1 MPALIGSRTV
11 LLLLLLAASAARADA
26 TAPRADGVAVHVA
39 IETFGIDRKGTWSAG
54 ADEADLLPSAPGVLE
69 KTLTLSGRDARRTA
83 ETVMVRARFT
93 SDPAPPD
100 GAACSLAA
108 EFETRRESAAAGA
121 AGKTGGK
128 DAGKHAGKGSGAGTG
143 TIAASG
149 VIDTRTATVTLA
161 AGEERLLEVY
171 SSPLIEGR
179 VAMRVSCA
187 PSRAEARSIPDLVTI
202 DLSVEKDAE
211 GEPAEVLRNQRLV
224 AALGR
229 EASAVVTANATL
241 PDDADGGKRYRRE
254 RIEATL
260 TPALIVSGKLQ
271 LEIQFAGEIATVS
284 ASGRSVSHP
293 IDRKETFIV
302 GPNETR
308 SFVIDVA
315 SGGPDEGW
323 AKLKLTVDVTARF

>member
-1 MPALIGSRTV
+1 MRALTGIRSVLPV
-11 LLLLLLAASAARADA
+11 LLLVVSAAGADA
-26 TAPRADGVAVHVA
+26 PAPHADGVAVHVA

-54 ADEADLLPSAPGVLE
+54 ADEADLMPLAPGLLE
-69 KTLTLSGRDARRTA
+69 KTLTLTGRDAHRTT
-83 ETVMVRARFT
+83 ETVLVRARFT
-93 SDPAPPD
+93 PDPAPPE
-100 GAACSLAA
+100 GAACSLRA
-108 EFETRRESAAAGA
+108 EFETHREAAATA

-128 DAGKHAGKGSGAGTG
+128 E
-143 TIAASG
+143 TIAATPA
-149 VIDTRTATVTLA
+149 VDTREAIVTLA

-171 SSPLIEGR
+171 SSPHIEGR
-179 VAMRVSCA
+179 VAMRVRCA
-187 PSRAEARSIPDLVTI
+187 PSRAENQSIPDLVTI

-211 GEPAEVLRNQRLV
+211 GEPAEILRNQRLI

-229 EASAVVTANATL
+229 EAGAVVTANATL
-241 PDDADGGKRYRRE
+241 PDDADGGRRYRRE

-260 TPALIVSGKLQ
+260 TPVLIVSGKLQ
-271 LEIQFAGEIATVS
+271 LEIRLTGEIATVS

-302 GPNETR
+302 GPNEPR